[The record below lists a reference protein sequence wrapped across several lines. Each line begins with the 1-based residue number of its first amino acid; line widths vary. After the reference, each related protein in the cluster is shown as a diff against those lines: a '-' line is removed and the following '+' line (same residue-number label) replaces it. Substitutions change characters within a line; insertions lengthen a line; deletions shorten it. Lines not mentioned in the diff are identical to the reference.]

1 MEASQAPTTAIVSAT
16 PARLFE
22 GTIYDITVDPGE
34 PGGGDETTISA
45 TGEHPFLVAR
55 AGPHAAALDT
65 RADPEAVALVE
76 PLDTRD
82 RTGQDRTGHGRWVPA
97 SDLAE
102 GDAVRTMS
110 PQGVA
115 GTATVTKIRGRHA
128 VVPVYNLTV
137 EGTSRY
143 LVGACGVVVHNKGE
157 GAGGGGA
164 ASALNAARLRS
175 QLAARE
181 IADGHAFDKHV
192 LHRGEFVGL
201 GIRTR
206 QQFADLIEG
215 IMSRPTAMR
224 WLQNGRTAFWDDAT
238 GTVVIRDPR
247 RWDGGTCFRP
257 AAGRKYFQEDLR

>member
-1 MEASQAPTTAIVSAT
+1 MYSRRPV
-16 PARLFE
+16 
-22 GTIYDITVDPGE
+22 

-82 RTGQDRTGHGRWVPA
+82 RTGQDRTGQDLAGHGRWVPA

-115 GTATVTKIRGRHA
+115 GTATVTKIRARHA

-143 LVGACGVVVHNKGE
+143 LVGACGVVVHNTNGC
-157 GAGGGGA
+157 GAGGGGG
-164 ASALNAARLRS
+164 ASSSLLDRLSAAARVMDRNMLT
-175 QLAARE
+175 
-181 IADGHAFDKHV
+181 K
-192 LHRGEFVGL
+192 
-201 GIRTR
+201 
-206 QQFADLIEG
+206 
-215 IMSRPTAMR
+215 
-224 WLQNGRTAFWDDAT
+224 
-238 GTVVIRDPR
+238 
-247 RWDGGTCFRP
+247 
-257 AAGRKYFQEDLR
+257 AGRALQKHSNRSGSVYPRAVQNPQSLNSAGQHIVDDILTSPGSKVVPNRHGGIDVVAPDGRGLRYNPDESFRGLLEPQRLESGG

>member
-55 AGPHAAALDT
+55 AGPRAAALDT

-82 RTGQDRTGHGRWVPA
+82 RAGQDRAGHGRWVPA

-143 LVGACGVVVHNKGE
+143 LVGACGVVVHNKNGVTVIGS
-157 GAGGGGA
+157 GADTRAFQDRPGFNVLNMDNLPEDEWPRQN
-164 ASALNAARLRS
+164 ALWLNDAIRRGDDIW
-175 QLAARE
+175 QVT
-181 IADGHAFDKHV
+181 DPDKH
-192 LHRGEFVGL
+192 
-201 GIRTR
+201 
-206 QQFADLIEG
+206 ADLMKELKKSSYYLDLELPMLEHYRGVNVIP
-215 IMSRPTAMR
+215 MFPTRP
-224 WLQNGRTAFWDDAT
+224 
-238 GTVVIRDPR
+238 
-247 RWDGGTCFRP
+247 
-257 AAGRKYFQEDLR
+257 

>member
-1 MEASQAPTTAIVSAT
+1 MSVDAATGEATTAIVSAT

-82 RTGQDRTGHGRWVPA
+82 RTGQDLAGHGRWVPA

-115 GTATVTKIRGRHA
+115 GTATVRRSALATRSRPSTTSPSEAPAATSSARAGWWCTTRVAGRHH
-128 VVPVYNLTV
+128 
-137 EGTSRY
+137 G
-143 LVGACGVVVHNKGE
+143 
-157 GAGGGGA
+157 
-164 ASALNAARLRS
+164 
-175 QLAARE
+175 
-181 IADGHAFDKHV
+181 
-192 LHRGEFVGL
+192 
-201 GIRTR
+201 
-206 QQFADLIEG
+206 
-215 IMSRPTAMR
+215 PTATSLSTSQR
-224 WLQNGRTAFWDDAT
+224 IASSTS
-238 GTVVIRDPR
+238 
-247 RWDGGTCFRP
+247 
-257 AAGRKYFQEDLR
+257 